1 MPTRTSAFRRI
12 IYTNP
17 DLRVSDAER
26 SDVADRL
33 AKHYGDGRLTQ
44 DEFNE
49 RVDQAMN
56 AKTQSD
62 LSGLF
67 TDLPPL
73 DEIPEVPAHRA
84 RMRATPRTALFLG
97 LLVVF
102 AVSVGHAFWWFFMP
116 SWLAICLLA
125 AIGVYVL
132 RGREAHRGDRN
143 RQP

>member
-1 MPTRTSAFRRI
+1 M

-33 AKHYGDGRLTQ
+33 ARHYGDGRLTQ

-67 TDLPPL
+67 TDLPPI
-73 DEIPEVPAHRA
+73 DEAPDVPAQRTRLRA
-84 RMRATPRTALFLG
+84 NPRTALFLV
-97 LLVVF
+97 LVVVL

-132 RGREAHRGDRN
+132 RGREAHRCGRN
-143 RQP
+143 RQQ

>member
-1 MPTRTSAFRRI
+1 M

-26 SDVADRL
+26 SEVADRL

-49 RVDQAMN
+49 RVDLAMN

-73 DEIPEVPAHRA
+73 DEEPEVPAHRPRA
-84 RMRATPRTALFLG
+84 RANSRTALFLV
-97 LLVVF
+97 LLVVL

-125 AIGVYVL
+125 AVGVHVL
-132 RGREAHRGDRN
+132 RGREANRCGRRYDRPG
-143 RQP
+143 Q